1 MHKINYRSYRNVENL
16 KYFNT
21 NSIKNYCHQKLI
33 SCNGH
38 IKFIKREI
46 KNKDNNWSG
55 KICEI
60 GSGNGKLLYRLEL
73 ENLLKFGIG
82 FEISRSR
89 CKFSKKFSKITNSK
103 LVKILNRNFLNSKL
117 KKNSFDLI
125 IGADIVFNLISA
137 NSIKEQS
144 KFLNLCKKYLKKRGT
159 LLLQVMSF
167 KKHIDTLK
175 TNRFYKKKIYL
186 KKSDP
191 FESVDV
197 KYKLIDK
204 NIYFRKK
211 FYHKNGSISNFSNF
225 SKPIPKGFWN
235 KFKEW
240 DVKIFDYWNNKS
252 DTLEDDYIVILK
264 KK

>member
-1 MHKINYRSYRNVENL
+1 MNRINYRSYRNVENL
-16 KYFNT
+16 KYFNS
-21 NSIKNYCHQKLI
+21 NSIKNYCNQKLI

-38 IKFIKREI
+38 IKFIKKEI

-89 CKFSKKFSKITNSK
+89 FKFSKKFSEITNSK
-103 LVKILNRNFLNSKL
+103 LVKILNKNFLNSKL

-125 IGADIVFNLISA
+125 IGVDIVFNLISA

-144 KFLNLCKKYLKKRGT
+144 KFLNLCKKYLKKGGT
-159 LLLQVMSF
+159 LLVEVMSF
-167 KKHIDTLK
+167 EKHIDILK
-175 TNRFYKKKIYL
+175 TNKFYKKKFYFDKL
-186 KKSDP
+186 DP

-204 NIYFRKK
+204 KIYIRKK
-211 FYHKNGSISNFSNF
+211 FFHKNGSISNFSNF
-225 SKPIPKGFWN
+225 VKPIPKNFWDKLN
-235 KFKEW
+235 EW
-240 DVKIFDYWNNKS
+240 NVKIFDYWNNKS
-252 DTLEDDYIVILK
+252 DTPEDEYIVILNK
-264 KK
+264 K